1 VAVPQR
7 VDGDARGEV
16 EVGVAVRV
24 PEGGPLS
31 PDEDDVGAGVGLEDV
46 AVVGGGLVWVEGLVE
61 GGGREEEE
69 EEEERLR
76 GWGMKSRAKKKKNK
90 KTSKSK
96 SNSSYRFSS
105 STTSLVNSSALLTPR
120 AGDADGAMALDGWE
134 GEGVVDDRERERK
147 RKLSFFSK
155 THAAISCL
163 DLATRVLRL

>member
-1 VAVPQR
+1 M
-7 VDGDARGEV
+7 
-16 EVGVAVRV
+16 RV

-61 GGGREEEE
+61 GGGREE